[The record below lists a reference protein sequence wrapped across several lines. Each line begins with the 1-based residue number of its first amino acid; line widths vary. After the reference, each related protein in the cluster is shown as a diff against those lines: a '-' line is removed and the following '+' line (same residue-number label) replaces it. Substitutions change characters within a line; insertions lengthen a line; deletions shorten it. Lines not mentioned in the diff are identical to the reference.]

1 MVLIV
6 ICDRII
12 YKFVKT
18 CVMGNTG
25 IDIQKASSSKNRNW
39 PVHPRWLSIRSGMKE
54 SEVMPNNDGL
64 YMQDTIRGFIA
75 ASSDHPDIENT
86 LSLFQ
91 VIPEDFPFDN
101 PYGRIEPVDT
111 KSEYISDILGKR
123 IIIRI
128 DPGRLYKNIGC
139 CDIFR
144 ECENGECKFKCFDL
158 DSRIALFYHPR
169 LEKLH
174 YFRHNSVYISEFERI
189 KDEFNSTLKVDENG
203 QIDEPINI
211 YTYQVIDGKN
221 KQKYTRLYVG
231 YKCKYSGLYEYF
243 FPIYHS
249 GKVIAVLMQG
259 QRNNPELVN
268 YPMFAPYLDDSQK
281 GEALKMSLQ
290 NLRCNEKFW
299 LEPSLDDR
307 RRDAIFDRIIEF
319 ARRINDTVNS
329 ISQQYVSREFQS
341 IENEFRENINRIKRS
356 DIQIVDEYK
365 KILESTL
372 KKIFYT
378 FNDDGFIRIYSLIEN
393 NQEEKTTVSEFELI
407 GDSNSQSNCSEYAL
421 LKFNELPVNRNVIEE
436 KELISYL
443 DDSQRDLILEDKHTF
458 RLEIPFVHKMAH
470 IIWKSYKLEKKNGV
484 YQFQRDYYG
493 NTLKLFYHVLL
504 EPYIILKQLAFEE
517 LLEKSIRVS
526 VHETAQVIPPIIQT
540 LKSYFDYDK
549 ESIKTIGSN
558 EFYKKFHEDFLRQ
571 IQNERYFREMIKK
584 IGDINNRIELL
595 DGLYKRSTLI
605 FKSVDPTLDWEDFH
619 RIIYSIQSL
628 FDEKAFLNNRQ
639 SIEIHLEQ
647 VFSQYHIFTDKN
659 FITQILF
666 NLVDNAIKYGIR
678 GSKINIRVRMPQI
691 TKEYLK
697 HGIVQDEHMQIIV
710 ESFGQKIEDKSKNKL
725 FDLYYRSSKDEIE
738 GLGIGLFLV
747 KRLCHILG
755 YSVFC
760 YSSEFVEAIHLPIYY
775 FFCEQKGLVYL
786 SEILE
791 DRYTDIRVK
800 NKIVLN
806 NAIERVVNTDKQR
819 NIDWDITDYEIEN
832 QLFDPVYSNKFVI
845 YIPINKSNTKLIDH
859 DAN

>member
-1 MVLIV
+1 ME
-6 ICDRII
+6 
-12 YKFVKT
+12 
-18 CVMGNTG
+18 NTG
-25 IDIQKASSSKNRNW
+25 IDIQDTSTVNNNSNW

-91 VIPEDFPFDN
+91 VIPKDFPFDN
-101 PYGRIEPVDT
+101 PYGRIEPVGT
-111 KSEYISDILGKR
+111 KNQYISKILGER

-144 ECENGECKFKCFDL
+144 ECENGKCKFKCFDL

-174 YFRHNSVYISEFERI
+174 YFRNNTVYIEEFERI
-189 KDEFNSTLKVDENG
+189 KEEFNETLKVDENG

-211 YTYQVIDGKN
+211 YTYQVIDQKN
-221 KQKYTRLYVG
+221 KQRYTRLYVG

-268 YPMFAPYLDDSQK
+268 YPMFAPYLKDPQK

-290 NLRCNEKFW
+290 NLRKNTKFW

-307 RRDAIFDRIIEF
+307 RRDAIFDRIIDF

-378 FNDDGFIRIYSLIEN
+378 FNDTGFIRIYSLIEN
-393 NQEEKTTVSEFELI
+393 NQEEKSSVSEFELI
-407 GDSNSQSNCSEYAL
+407 GDSNSEANNSEYSL
-421 LKFNELPVNRNVIEE
+421 LRFNELPVNRNVIEE
-436 KELISYL
+436 KELIKYL
-443 DDSQRDLILEDKHTF
+443 DDSQKKLISEDRHTF

-470 IIWKSYKLEKKNGV
+470 IIWKSYKLEKRNGV

-517 LLEKSIRVS
+517 LLEKSIRIS
-526 VHETAQVIPPIIQT
+526 VHETTQVIPPIIQT

-549 ESIKTIGSN
+549 ELIKTVGSV
-558 EFYKKFHEDFLRQ
+558 EYFKKFHFDFAKQ
-571 IQNERYFREMIKK
+571 IQNERFFREMIKK

-628 FDEKAFLNNRQ
+628 FEEKAYLNNRQ

-647 VFSQYHIFTDKN
+647 VFSQYYIYTDKN
-659 FITQILF
+659 FISQILF

-691 TKEYLK
+691 SKEFLK
-697 HGIVQDEHMQIIV
+697 HGIVQDEYMQIIV
-710 ESFGQKIEDKSKNKL
+710 ENYGQKIDEKSKSKL
-725 FDLYYRSSKDEIE
+725 FDLYYRSSKDEGE

-755 YSVFC
+755 YTALC
-760 YSSEFVEAIHLPIYY
+760 NSSRLIEDIHLPIYY
-775 FFCEQKGLVYL
+775 FFIEQKGAIYL
-786 SEILE
+786 NEILE
-791 DRYTDIRVK
+791 DRAIEIQRK

-806 NAIERVVNTDKQR
+806 DAIDLVVNTDKQR
-819 NIDWDITDYEIEN
+819 CIDWDITDYEVET
-832 QLFDPVYSNKFVI
+832 QLFDPVYSNEFVI
-845 YIPINKSNTKLIDH
+845 NVPINKGNVKLIDH